1 MMFWRQLAVLI
12 VELQNLLRMG
22 RINPPA
28 SINLF
33 SNLSGKVNRSTGSRT
48 RSRTISPPKFRPS
61 LIRRVLSPDI
71 LAPGAVGMLAIAAW
85 EIFVHVTNMPPY
97 LLPGPIL
104 VFQTLISSWGEL
116 FPSLLVTLKVTLI
129 AFITAAISGL
139 LISVLFTQSKWI
151 ERSFFPYAV
160 ILQTTPIV
168 AIAPL
173 IIMWLKNDTFLALI
187 VCAWIVAFFPIVSN
201 TTLGLNSVDHNLINL
216 FHLYRASRWQ
226 TLIYLRLP
234 SAMPYFLGGLK
245 ISGGL
250 ALIGAV
256 VAEFVAGTGGSQSGL
271 AYQILMAGYNL
282 QIPRMFAA
290 LFMITLTGVLIFA
303 CLTWLSNFLLKEWH
317 ESAIK
322 REN

>member
-1 MMFWRQLAVLI
+1 MFWRQLAVLI
-12 VELQNLLRMG
+12 VELQNFLRMG

-28 SINLF
+28 SINLL
-33 SNLSGKVNRSTGSRT
+33 SNLSGKVSRSTGSRT
-48 RSRTISPPKFRPS
+48 RSREISPPKFRPS

-71 LAPGAVGMLAIAAW
+71 LAPGAVGVLAIAAW
-85 EIFVHVTNMPPY
+85 EIFVRVTNMPPY

-271 AYQILMAGYNL
+271 AYQILMASYNL
-282 QIPRMFAA
+282 QIPKMFAA

-303 CLTWLSNFLLKEWH
+303 CLTWLSDFLLKEWH